1 MATDRTETYRCCILG
16 RAVHAVDGQ
25 KWMGMGMQ
33 TTSMRRGGQEQEAT
47 TREKRADANMRIQ
60 LTHTTPEP
68 ANQQSLCCLV
78 HDLLTADLS
87 LFFLCFFF
95 FSVCLGSSS
104 TDLLLL
110 LYCFFFFFFFIVSI
124 GGSNQMTADLVG
136 TDFRWSI

>member
-33 TTSMRRGGQEQEAT
+33 MTSMRRGGQEQEAT

-95 FSVCLGSSS
+95 FCLPWEAVV
-104 TDLLLL
+104 LI
-110 LYCFFFFFFFIVSI
+110 FFFFFFIVSI